1 MEIKVV
7 SEAEFDG
14 LYGIIEES
22 FPYEERR
29 DREDERREIKR
40 KEFNFCRLVSGKE
53 TVGIAAYWSLK
64 KYIFLEHLAIKK
76 SERGK
81 GYGAVFLNKL
91 GELSD
96 KPIILEVEP
105 PEKSE
110 VARKRIGFYERN
122 GYILNEKKD
131 YEQPSY
137 HGGKG
142 VHLLL
147 MSSAPMSEE
156 ETARATREIRE
167 ICYKIH

>member
-81 GYGAVFLNKL
+81 GYGTVFLNKL
-91 GELSD
+91 G
-96 KPIILEVEP
+96 
-105 PEKSE
+105 
-110 VARKRIGFYERN
+110 
-122 GYILNEKKD
+122 
-131 YEQPSY
+131 
-137 HGGKG
+137 
-142 VHLLL
+142 
-147 MSSAPMSEE
+147 
-156 ETARATREIRE
+156 
-167 ICYKIH
+167 